1 MCGYQVRV
9 IVHKCPIYRCP
20 YASSAGLVFLM
31 PLDASNFFSLIL
43 ISFKYKEFA
52 HRKLTFKQ
60 FSSVFDAVEAKP
72 KMITLGEMPKDFVLS
87 AADIKALH
95 KYVHQ
100 GGSLL
105 ANLKKD
111 SPEHGSAD
119 SLLTRFIPGGK

>member
-1 MCGYQVRV
+1 MDTKSESLCTSVLYTAARTLLQRGKY
-9 IVHKCPIYRCP
+9 Y
-20 YASSAGLVFLM
+20 
-31 PLDASNFFSLIL
+31 FSLYL
-43 ISFKYKEFA
+43 CFYSFLGINFSKLKEFA
-52 HRKLTFKQ
+52 DRKLTFKQ

-87 AADIKALH
+87 DADIKALH

-100 GGSLL
+100 GGFLL

-111 SPEHGSAD
+111 SPKHGSAD